1 MAGKKWLD
9 YLSRT
14 IRSRLFGDSRQARCA
29 VLVDGDNVSPR
40 LTGAL
45 VHYASSL
52 GRVMS
57 IEVFANFASTHAAG
71 WSSQMKEHG
80 VIGFQHYRTSN
91 GKNAADTSLIV
102 RAMDLIHTE
111 RPARYVLVSNDS
123 DFSALAH
130 RIRRS
135 GATVH
140 GVGHKSAAALLR
152 ASCTTFL
159 TFDEL
164 DSLILSTNAA
174 VRPDVWKRTPSDAE
188 DRLLNALVR
197 LGGARKWIDISKLG
211 QELREATPTF
221 DPRFYGSRSLGE
233 LCDAID
239 SVDVDREEANPKV
252 RIALPTRNGSLREQ
266 KTKS

>member
-1 MAGKKWLD
+1 M
-9 YLSRT
+9 
-14 IRSRLFGDSRQARCA
+14 
-29 VLVDGDNVSPR
+29 
-40 LTGAL
+40 
-45 VHYASSL
+45 VHYASSF
-52 GRVMS
+52 GRVTS

-71 WSSQMKEHG
+71 WSAQMKEHG

-91 GKNAADTSLIV
+91 GKNAADTALIV

-111 RPARYVLVSNDS
+111 RPDHYVVVSSDS

-140 GVGHKSAAALLR
+140 GIGHASAAASLR
-152 ASCTTFL
+152 VSCSTFL

-164 DSLILSTNAA
+164 SSLILSTDDAA
-174 VRPDVWKRTPSDAE
+174 ATDVWKRPPSAAE
-188 DRLLNALVR
+188 DRVLHALIR
-197 LGGARKWIDISKLG
+197 LGAARLWVDISKLG
-211 QELREATPTF
+211 QELREASPTF

-239 SVDVDREEANPKV
+239 SVEVDREEASPKV
-252 RIALPTRNGSLREQ
+252 RIALSTRNGSLRER

>member
-1 MAGKKWLD
+1 MAGKEWLD
-9 YLSRT
+9 FFGPILRNRLSGG
-14 IRSRLFGDSRQARCA
+14 SRHARCA
-29 VLVDGDNVSPR
+29 VLVDGDNVPPR

-52 GRVMS
+52 GRVTS

-71 WSSQMKEHG
+71 WSAQMKEHG

-91 GKNAADTSLIV
+91 GKNASDTSLIV

-111 RPARYVLVSNDS
+111 RPDHYVVVSNDS

-140 GVGHKSAAALLR
+140 GVGHASAAESLR
-152 ASCTTFL
+152 ASCSTFL

-164 DSLILSTNAA
+164 SSLSLSTDAA
-174 VRPDVWKRTPSDAE
+174 ARADIWKRPPSDAE
-188 DRLLNALVR
+188 DRVLNALVR
-197 LGGARKWIDISKLG
+197 LGAARQWVDISKLG
-211 QELREATPTF
+211 QELREASPTF
-221 DPRFYGSRSLGE
+221 DPRFYGCRSLGE

-239 SVDVDREEANPKV
+239 SVEVDRDEANPKV
-252 RIALPTRNGSLREQ
+252 RIALRTRNGSLREQ
-266 KTKS
+266 ETKS

>member
-1 MAGKKWLD
+1 MAGKEWLD
-9 YLSRT
+9 FFSRAA
-14 IRSRLFGDSRQARCA
+14 RNRFFGGSRKARCA
-29 VLVDGDNVSPR
+29 VLVDGDNVPPR

-52 GRVMS
+52 GRVTS
-57 IEVFANFASTHAAG
+57 IEVFANFASNHAAG
-71 WSSQMKEHG
+71 WSAQMKEHG

-102 RAMDLIHTE
+102 RAMDLLHTE
-111 RPARYVLVSNDS
+111 RPDHYVLISNDS

-140 GVGHKSAAALLR
+140 GVGHASAASSLR
-152 ASCTTFL
+152 ASCTIFL

-164 DSLILSTNAA
+164 SSLIVSTDATA
-174 VRPDVWKRTPSDAE
+174 GPDVWKRTPGDAE
-188 DRLLNALVR
+188 DRVLGALVR
-197 LGGARKWIDISKLG
+197 LGAARRWVDISKLG
-211 QELREATPTF
+211 QELREASPTF
-221 DPRFYGSRSLGE
+221 DPRFYGCRTLGD

-239 SVDVDREEANPKV
+239 SVEVDRQGSNPKV
-252 RIALPTRNGSLREQ
+252 RIGLQTRNGSVPNQ
-266 KTKS
+266 TTKS

>member
-1 MAGKKWLD
+1 MAGKEWLD
-9 YLSRT
+9 YFSRT
-14 IRSRLFGDSRQARCA
+14 TSSRNARCA
-29 VLVDGDNVSPR
+29 VLVDGDNVPPR

-45 VHYASSL
+45 VRYASSL
-52 GRVMS
+52 GRVTS
-57 IEVFANFASTHAAG
+57 IEVFANFASSHAAG
-71 WSSQMKEHG
+71 WSAQMKEHG

-111 RPARYVLVSNDS
+111 RPDHYVLISSDS

-140 GVGHKSAAALLR
+140 GVGHASAAASLR
-152 ASCTTFL
+152 ASCSSFL

-164 DSLILSTNAA
+164 SSLILSTGAA
-174 VRPDVWKRTPSDAE
+174 AGTDVWKRPPSDAE
-188 DRLLNALVR
+188 DRVLNALVR
-197 LGGARKWIDISKLG
+197 LGAARQWVDISKLG
-211 QELREATPTF
+211 QELREASPTF
-221 DPRFYGSRSLGE
+221 DPRFYGSRSLRE

-239 SVDVDREEANPKV
+239 SVEVDREEANPKV
-252 RIALPTRNGSLREQ
+252 RIALPSRNGSVPDQ
-266 KTKS
+266 TTKS